1 MPKLFPDDYV
11 ESIYRVDFRVLYQE
25 GYRALIF
32 DVDNT
37 LVPHNAPAD
46 DRAKAFFAYLNGL
59 GYRSMFVSNN
69 KEPRVKKF
77 CEDVGGFGYIFKANK
92 PSPRSYLQAA
102 DRMGVP
108 PEACLFIGDQIL
120 TDIWGAKNA
129 GIRSIMTKPVLKWHE
144 EIQIILKRLLEA
156 LILAAYRVYTAGGRH
171 VKKVPLTKGDCFEDC
186 DRV

>member
-102 DRMGVP
+102 DRLGVP
-108 PEACLFIGDQIL
+108 PEACL
-120 TDIWGAKNA
+120 
-129 GIRSIMTKPVLKWHE
+129 TKPVLKWHE